1 MGIGKFLAMVA
12 IKGVANLMSKTTL
25 EWATVNEWIAHHANS
40 DDIGRGFFEGRL
52 SPSMAGH
59 AEIHKARNSQGKIEV
74 TARVIFN
81 ARDGATFKQSWVA
94 DKLDS
99 KLEKRFGDNLRFTIK
114 L

>member
-1 MGIGKFLAMVA
+1 MGIGKLLAMVVVQ
-12 IKGVANLMSKTTL
+12 GTANLLSRKTL
-25 EWATVNEWIAHHANS
+25 EWATVNEWIVRHANS
-40 DDIGRGFFEGRL
+40 DDIGRGFFGGRL

-59 AEIHKARNSQGKIEV
+59 AEVHKTRNSQGKIEV
-74 TARVIFN
+74 TARIIFN
-81 ARDGATFKQSWVA
+81 SRDGAAFKQSWVA